1 MNTNYANHE
10 HTEERPRKEARYA
23 VEHHLPG
30 GRIEV
35 TSGRS
40 RRELLIE
47 PGTTRSLQGALLHL
61 SGLPRA
67 MNATI
72 NKMFSGRWDPVTR
85 TWTVPKSKGV
95 ALRAYLAEHF

>member
-1 MNTNYANHE
+1 MNTS
-10 HTEERPRKEARYA
+10 HTSQDHPEERSRKEARYA

-35 TSGRS
+35 TSPRS
-40 RRELLIE
+40 RRKLLIE
-47 PGTTRSLQGALLHL
+47 PGTTTSLQGALLHL
-61 SGLPRA
+61 VGLPRA

-72 NKMFSGRWDPVTR
+72 KRMFCGRWDPVTR
-85 TWTVPKSKGV
+85 TWTIPKAKGV

>member
-1 MNTNYANHE
+1 MNTQHNHPD
-10 HTEERPRKEARYA
+10 ERLRKEARYA
-23 VEHHLPG
+23 VEQHLPD

-35 TSGRS
+35 TSAHSHRK
-40 RRELLIE
+40 LLIE
-47 PGTTRSLQGALLHL
+47 PGTTASLQGALLHL
-61 SGLPRA
+61 VGLPRA

-72 NKMFSGRWDPVTR
+72 NRMFCGRWDPVTH

>member
-40 RRELLIE
+40 RRKLLIE

>member
-1 MNTNYANHE
+1 MNTNHE
-10 HTEERPRKEARYA
+10 HTEERTRKEARYA

-35 TSGRS
+35 ASARS
-40 RRELLIE
+40 RRKLLIE
-47 PGTTRSLQGALLHL
+47 PGSAVSLQGALLHL
-61 SGLPRA
+61 VGLPRA

-72 NKMFSGRWDPVTR
+72 NRMFCGRWDPATR